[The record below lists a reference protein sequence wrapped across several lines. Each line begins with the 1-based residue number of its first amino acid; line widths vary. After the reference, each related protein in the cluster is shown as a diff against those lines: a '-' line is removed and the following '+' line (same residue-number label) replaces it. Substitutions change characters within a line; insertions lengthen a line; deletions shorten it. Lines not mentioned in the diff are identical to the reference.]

1 MSRIIRVGSLLTA
14 LLPAM
19 IISAS
24 AFAQGSYSH
33 HRWCLQVGGGL
44 ECAYNTL
51 SECRASASGRSL
63 AGCVPN
69 TATMNHR

>member
-1 MSRIIRVGSLLTA
+1 MSRIIRVGSLLTVLFCA
-14 LLPAM
+14 V

-51 SECRASASGRSL
+51 SQCRASASGRSL

-69 TATMNHR
+69 SPTLNHR

>member
-1 MSRIIRVGSLLTA
+1 MSRIVRVGSLLTV
-14 LLPAM
+14 LLSAVIVP
-19 IISAS
+19 AS

-51 SECRASASGRSL
+51 GQCRASASGRSL
-63 AGCVPN
+63 AGCVRN
-69 TATMNHR
+69 TSMLNHR